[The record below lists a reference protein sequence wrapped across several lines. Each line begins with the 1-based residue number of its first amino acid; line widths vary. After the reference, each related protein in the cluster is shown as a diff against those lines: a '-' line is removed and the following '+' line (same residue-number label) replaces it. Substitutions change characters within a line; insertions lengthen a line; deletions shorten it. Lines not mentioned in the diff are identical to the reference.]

1 MCSLVSER
9 TPAVTSLPS
18 TVYHPATGIDLSGKS
33 THQSSSAPWTS
44 LDALCEAAVNHK
56 KVVESPCPSP
66 SADGQST
73 AATYDSVMYS
83 SQSSISSISSMDSGH
98 SSDSSSSPPPPVAS
112 SSCGLQFSST
122 IVRDGYDRS
131 IEESLVASALLDLAS
146 QGGDSTVNQQASQL
160 LIKATDASYGAL
172 AVKSNPSGHRVLQ
185 LPHGM
190 EFLLTKPEMD
200 SRVGVPENY
209 VNIPFLAS
217 SAMSSL
223 KPIQYLVADKVKIKP
238 EKDPF
243 ACNNNN
249 SGNQLISSLTSGMK
263 TSTGTVLQPNVYHV
277 IATSLNGK
285 GVVTDAS
292 EVKKLLPSSMVF
304 QSNGH
309 NIISG
314 GNINSGSP
322 GKKRGRKKV
331 YDSDGS
337 GSVSNPIKE
346 FRQRQRNRERME
358 DERLAHLEE
367 KYLANRLGDFPESL
381 EELYSSQGLNIKF
394 PRVKTT
400 MKRGKAAND
409 FERSNRKKECAR
421 RDSKNYRER
430 AKAKRD
436 LVLRKI
442 NFLQELLLRA
452 SLPRYQFVF
461 K

>member
-1 MCSLVSER
+1 
-9 TPAVTSLPS
+9 
-18 TVYHPATGIDLSGKS
+18 
-33 THQSSSAPWTS
+33 
-44 LDALCEAAVNHK
+44 
-56 KVVESPCPSP
+56 
-66 SADGQST
+66 
-73 AATYDSVMYS
+73 
-83 SQSSISSISSMDSGH
+83 MDSGH
-98 SSDSSSSPPPPVAS
+98 SSDSSSSPPPPPVAS

-122 IVRDGYDRS
+122 IVRDDYDRS

-146 QGGDSTVNQQASQL
+146 QGGESTVNQQASQL
-160 LIKATDASYGAL
+160 LMKATDGSYGAL
-172 AVKSNPSGHRVLQ
+172 AVKSNASGHRVLQ

-209 VNIPFLAS
+209 VNIPLLAS
-217 SAMSSL
+217 SAISSL
-223 KPIQYLVADKVKIKP
+223 KPIQYLVADKVKIKS
-238 EKDPF
+238 EKDSF

-285 GVVTDAS
+285 GTDTS

-314 GNINSGSP
+314 GNLHSEGSP

-337 GSVSNPIKE
+337 GSASNPIKE
-346 FRQRQRNRERME
+346 FRLRQRNRERLE
-358 DERLAHLEE
+358 DERLSHLEE
-367 KYLANRLGDFPESL
+367 KYLANRLADCPESL
-381 EELYSSQGLNIKF
+381 DELYSREGLNIKF

-436 LVLRKI
+436 LVIRKI
-442 NFLQELLLRA
+442 NFLEELLRRA

>member
-9 TPAVTSLPS
+9 TPVVTSLPS
-18 TVYHPATGIDLSGKS
+18 TMYPATGIDLSGKS
-33 THQSSSAPWTS
+33 THQSSSAPWAS

-66 SADGQST
+66 SVDGQST
-73 AATYDSVMYS
+73 AATCDSVMYS
-83 SQSSISSISSMDSGH
+83 SSSISSMDSGH
-98 SSDSSSSPPPPVAS
+98 SSDSSSPPPPVA

-146 QGGDSTVNQQASQL
+146 QGESVNEQASQL
-160 LIKATDASYGAL
+160 LMKTSDASPAL
-172 AVKSNPSGHRVLQ
+172 GVKSNPSGHRVLQ

-190 EFLLTKPEMD
+190 ELLLPKGEMD
-200 SRVGVPENY
+200 SRVVPENL
-209 VNIPFLAS
+209 VNIPLLAS
-217 SAMSSL
+217 CGMSRCPEIQRCPEMSL
-223 KPIQYLVADKVKIKP
+223 KPIQYLVAGRMKVKS
-238 EKDPF
+238 EKDSFP
-243 ACNNNN
+243 CNNNH
-249 SGNQLISSLTSGMK
+249 SGNLISALSGMK
-263 TSTGTVLQPNVYHV
+263 SCTVLQPNVYHV
-277 IATSLNGK
+277 CNVIATSLNGK
-285 GVVTDAS
+285 ES
-292 EVKKLLPSSMVF
+292 EAKKLLPSSMVF

-314 GNINSGSP
+314 GNINSETSP

-367 KYLANRLGDFPESL
+367 KYLANRPGDLAESL
-381 EELYSSQGLNIKF
+381 EELYSSHGLNIKF

-409 FERSNRKKECAR
+409 FERSTRKKECAR